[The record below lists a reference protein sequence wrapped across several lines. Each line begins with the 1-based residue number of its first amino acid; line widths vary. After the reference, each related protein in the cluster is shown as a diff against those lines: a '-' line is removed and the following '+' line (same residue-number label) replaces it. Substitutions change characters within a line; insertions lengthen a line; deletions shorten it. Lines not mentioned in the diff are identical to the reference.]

1 MKKQFVLLTLLFI
14 CAMSIMGS
22 ASAVDVTNTTGTAYT
37 TGAQVT
43 QDALADKGLG
53 LQTSDSNLLITTA
66 GSATLANNQST
77 QDGMQA
83 VIDKTQNLKKT
94 GQQITQS
101 QGNLLTINN
110 PNGPLEYIFISNT
123 NGVLMAKKYTVSA
136 AGIKTATTAVRLD
149 TGLDQTTFNNNIA
162 TLGSD
167 GFAIANIANL
177 WAAGAPA
184 DLMATTYTTG
194 NINQGTID
202 NYAMTKSFV
211 QNYKTGSYYVITHA
225 GGMDDDAA
233 IYGPFGFNEIVYS
246 TSSGSDDET
255 AFINYIPKTDSKG
268 NMIGYISGTLVLMKK
283 NDAAVLSAYK
293 ASTGKTVVSGTL
305 SEIEFNE
312 WLLTQLSTN
321 ANSLF
326 TVEYVKTLTADSN
339 YVSSAINYLWYD
351 PTLGYGHGIDKAY
364 ISVLPDAA
372 SWNTVTSVIP
382 TTAYNQMFAL
392 GQQAFTSAYTS
403 GLFTAAD
410 LAAGRVS
417 VTLAPYYVNFQN
429 SMSLVGFIDGII
441 SAGKAALAA
450 AGYTNAEGF
459 TVDNVL
465 QIRNPWTWTSSIPA
479 VFTVVDATS
488 AAAYQ
493 QARSVDVL
501 VTKAVKVTTNYS
513 SGSFTQTTTGITDV
527 SPSVIKSSGK
537 VNGIFIPAVAG
548 IMYAWAGNA
557 PYSYI
562 RTISRVGCICSA
574 REYEAAIS
582 AMGQFPLGSNGYYM
596 LMALTQFGTTG
607 FSSETN
613 RQISA
618 RTTAYGVSP
627 SLGTYYSVGRS
638 SDSDYDS
645 ILISWNGATNTGTAA
660 LIRFDS
666 SVFDTAMI
674 ASGYEGLV
682 NGNITSTYAQES
694 TLFWFLDRVWNNGPD
709 AATAAGAFTA
719 ARVVNNVDSTFV
731 SNMAAA
737 GQDPIAYILSYV
749 APVTPVT
756 PVNPVS
762 PVTPSNSGTSTQTN
776 ILTGIGATALNAVN
790 GLNSLTTGTSTAAS
804 EVAPGLTTSPSTTP
818 AAGKTTATNNGSNLP
833 LGAAAGAIIL
843 AIAAALIYLGR
854 NTITSA
860 IKGQKSE
867 KLGK

>member
-1 MKKQFVLLTLLFI
+1 MKRQFVLLTLLFV

-77 QDGMQA
+77 PDGMQA

-110 PNGPLEYIFISNT
+110 PNGPLEYIFVSNT

-136 AGIKTATTAVRLD
+136 AGIITATTAEAVRLD

-162 TLGSD
+162 ALGSD

-211 QNYKTGSYYVITHA
+211 QNYKTGNYYVITHA

-246 TSSGSDDET
+246 TSSGSNDET
-255 AFINYIPKTDSKG
+255 AFINYSYLTDSNK
-268 NMIGYISGTLVLMKK
+268 NVIGYDSGTLVLMKK

-305 SEIEFNE
+305 SEIEFNK
-312 WLLTQLSTN
+312 WLLTQLRTN
-321 ANSLF
+321 ANFLF
-326 TVEYVKTLTADSN
+326 TIEYVKTLTADN
-339 YVSSAINYLWYD
+339 INYLWYD
-351 PTLGYGHGIDKAY
+351 PALGYGHGIDKAY
-364 ISVLPDAA
+364 ISALPDAA
-372 SWNTVTSVIP
+372 AWKTVTSVIP
-382 TTAYNQMFAL
+382 TTDYNQMFAL

-403 GLFTAAD
+403 ELFTAAD

-429 SMSLVGFIDGII
+429 NISLVGFIDGIV

-465 QIRNPWTWTSSIPA
+465 QIRNPWTWSSNIPA
-479 VFTVVDATS
+479 VFAVVDATS
-488 AAAYQ
+488 AAAYH

-537 VNGIFIPAVAG
+537 VNSIFIPAVAG

-582 AMGQFPLGSNGYYM
+582 AMGQFPLGSGGYYM
-596 LMALTQFGTTG
+596 LMALTQFGANG
-607 FSSETN
+607 LPSETN

-645 ILISWNGATNTGTAA
+645 ILIAWNGATNTGTAA
-660 LIRFDS
+660 LIKFDS

-674 ASGYEGLV
+674 NAGYEYLDAQGKLQ
-682 NGNITSTYAQES
+682 SYYAQES
-694 TLFWFLDRVWNNGPD
+694 TLFWFLDKVWNNGPD

-818 AAGKTTATNNGSNLP
+818 AAGKTTSTNNGSNLP
-833 LGAAAGAIIL
+833 LGAAAGAIII
-843 AIAAALIYLGR
+843 AIAAVLIYLGR
-854 NTITSA
+854 NTITGA